1 MRGNWIMMLV
11 AIVAGVVATGLAFVY
26 LQSEGQAA
34 RTQQVERRITLLMAK
49 QDLPANHILDPDE
62 DLATVA
68 VPQQTF
74 ASFVQM
80 AAKESERESLRGRQ
94 ITRPI
99 PAGEPIL
106 YSHLVSFSE
115 LDIGAGMRA
124 MSIPVDRA
132 NAMDGILVPGD
143 RIDIVVSYPKPDR
156 NEGAG
161 VRMPAYDP
169 NNPQAAIGAIFGQVM
184 SRSMAPN
191 EWQAE
196 EVVSNVRVL
205 AVGQRLTMSRQQ
217 LLFGMETG
225 LDALGGATVLTIEVT
240 RDQGLAL
247 ISATAGGQNPIT
259 IWMRPAP
266 AGSPMQ

>member
-26 LQSEGQAA
+26 LQSEGAAA
-34 RTQQVERRITLLMAK
+34 RSEQVEPPTTLLMAK
-49 QDLPANHILDPDE
+49 RDLPANHILDPDE
-62 DLATVA
+62 DLTTVE
-68 VPQQTF
+68 VPRRTF

-115 LDIGAGMRA
+115 LDIAPGMRA

-132 NAMDGILVPGD
+132 NAMDGILIPGD
-143 RIDIVVSYPKPDR
+143 RIDIVVSYPRPQEEDSMS
-156 NEGAG
+156 AG
-161 VRMPAYDP
+161 TPAYDP

-196 EVVSNVRVL
+196 EIVSNVRVL

-225 LDALGGATVLTIEVT
+225 LESVGGATVLTIEVT
-240 RDQGLAL
+240 REQGLAL

-259 IWMRPAP
+259 IWMRPSATTLP
-266 AGSPMQ
+266 QQ

>member
-26 LQSEGQAA
+26 LQSEGAAA
-34 RTQQVERRITLLMAK
+34 RTQQVERPTMLLMAK

-62 DLATVA
+62 DLTTVA
-68 VPQQTF
+68 VPQRTF

-80 AAKESERESLRGRQ
+80 AVKESERESVRGRQ
-94 ITRPI
+94 ITRPV

-115 LDIGAGMRA
+115 LDIAPGMRA

-132 NAMDGILVPGD
+132 NAMDGILIPGD
-143 RIDIVVSYPKPDR
+143 RIDIIVSYPQPQ
-156 NEGAG
+156 NESGTAG
-161 VRMPAYDP
+161 RTPAYDP

-191 EWQAE
+191 EWRAE
-196 EVVSNVRVL
+196 EVVSNVRVV

-225 LDALGGATVLTIEVT
+225 LEAVGGATVLTIEVT
-240 RDQGLAL
+240 REQGLDL
-247 ISATAGGQNPIT
+247 IAATAGGQNPIT

-266 AGSPMQ
+266 SMMPRE